1 METLDLRKCV
11 FKKRTIHP
19 VKAQCL
25 SGLWRGLL
33 NLMCRVRVSRL
44 QRERKGRTERRE
56 EGKKREKRKDGEILD
71 VIVTRTHKEEGS
83 E

>member
-56 EGKKREKRKDGEILD
+56 KRKDGEILD